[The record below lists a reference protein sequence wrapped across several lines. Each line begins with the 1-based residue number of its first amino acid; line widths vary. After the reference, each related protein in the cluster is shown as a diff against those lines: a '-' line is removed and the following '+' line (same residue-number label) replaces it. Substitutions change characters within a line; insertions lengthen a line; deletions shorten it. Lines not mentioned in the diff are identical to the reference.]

1 MNVDRER
8 IADITS
14 SIRTLIDPKRIIL
27 FGSHARGVSDDQSD
41 IDLLVVDDSGRDKSI
56 VSFEISCALFPRD
69 YGLDLLVESPEDLKR
84 KMGLQFWRDAI
95 SSGTVLYERSYP

>member
-14 SIRTLIDPKRIIL
+14 SIRTLIDPERIIL

-69 YGLDLLVESPEDLKR
+69 YGLDLLVESPEDLER
-84 KMGLQFWRDAI
+84 KMSLQFWRDAI
-95 SSGTVLYERSYP
+95 TSGTVLYERQ